1 MRGIDV
7 ASSILEQLNTRTL
20 GGSDAVTASQ
30 ITSQSNPVHIQ
41 DSNKD
46 AMETITLVNAASQ
59 RDGSPIP
66 ATGQAFNARLTDN
79 SRSPWF
85 TPEAGEVWLLM
96 GASMF
101 ADAVPSSGFDF
112 TLYYLIDDQDGV
124 ARVLD
129 MGTTKSITTQGSD
142 MGLLNTESS
151 LQYVDENMQVQ
162 IAVSNMRGTSYIDVT
177 MYAMRVR

>member
-7 ASSILEQLNTRTL
+7 ASSILDQLNTRTL

-30 ITSQSNPVHIQ
+30 IVSQSNPVHIQ
-41 DSNKD
+41 DTNQD
-46 AMETITLVNAASQ
+46 MMETITLVNAATL

-66 ATGQAFNARLTDN
+66 ATGQAFNVRIGDN

-85 TPEAGEVWLLM
+85 TPAAGETWLLM

-101 ADAVPSSGFDF
+101 ADAPPSAGFAF
-112 TLYYLIDDQDGV
+112 TLYYLVNDQDGV
-124 ARVLD
+124 ARILD
-129 MGTTKSITTQGSD
+129 MGQSKSITTQGGTLGA
-142 MGLLNTESS
+142 MFTNLPP
-151 LQYVDENMQVQ
+151 QYVDENMQVQ
-162 IAVSNMRGTSYIDVT
+162 LAVDNMRGTTYIDVT